1 MYSSAVL
8 LTDPGIRQL
17 QAGAITDC
25 VRRGLCLLTLLGLLA
40 TPTGSAPGA
49 GRSQGELAL
58 AAIAGLD
65 PRQLV
70 LRLGDLPP
78 GFATSPLGTGFV
90 DNAQAA
96 AGGPADLLTR
106 LQRWGRVGGYRVRF
120 SRRLNARTL
129 QQGPLFIAGE
139 ASVYRTARGA
149 AAAFSYSVRFLI
161 AESFISLPVDF
172 ALGADQARA
181 YVVETSVRGLQGL
194 RYLLVW
200 RKQRVVA
207 SLSLTG
213 RFGVVS
219 AHDLASPAKKQEAH
233 IARMLARGTG

>member
-1 MYSSAVL
+1 MLGFSRL
-8 LTDPGIRQL
+8 LEPSELDAGLRIIR
-17 QAGAITDC
+17 G
-25 VRRGLCLLTLLGLLA
+25 VRRGLCLLTPLVLLA
-40 TPTGSAPGA
+40 TPTGSALGA
-49 GRSQGELAL
+49 DRSQGELAV

-78 GFATSPLGTGFV
+78 GFATTPVGTGFV

-96 AGGPADLLTR
+96 AGGPADLPAR
-106 LQRWGRVGGYRVRF
+106 FRRWGRIGGYQVRF
-120 SRRLNARTL
+120 SRPLNARTL
-129 QQGPLFIAGE
+129 QRGPLFIASE

-149 AAAFSYSVRFLI
+149 ARAFSYTAHFLI
-161 AESFISLPVDF
+161 AKSFISLPVDF
-172 ALGADQARA
+172 ALGAEQARE
-181 YVVETSVRGLQGL
+181 YVVETSVLGLQGL
-194 RYLLVW
+194 HYLLIW

-219 AHDLASPAKKQEAH
+219 AHDVASPAKKQEAH
-233 IARMLARGTG
+233 IARTLARAG